1 MTIATLLA
9 LTFPSIALADTVAV
23 TAAPGELQAA
33 VAAAADGDVIQMAPG
48 VYGDVVIDGDRFL
61 TLRPDSEVAPSRE
74 EAVLIRS
81 IIIDGA
87 STRAQL
93 EDVTVRGG
101 DFGIDLRSGA
111 ADLTRVTIAD
121 IGEESRPS
129 SGIRVANGA
138 ALFAQDLQ
146 MRGVVSQRGAIESL
160 MGSNVTIEGGVLANN
175 RSMRDGGAIF
185 VEGGTARLADLMMN
199 DNRAENNGGAIA
211 VVGGTVEIEDV
222 AFTSNGGTNGGALFA
237 GDNADVTMTDV
248 SFDGNAAEAGGHVF
262 VAGGDVSGAR
272 GRFTGGQARMG
283 GAIAMEKGEFTF
295 LNSEITYQSSAEQGA
310 VAYVADGEFSLVY
323 AVMYRNSAQIGAGVA
338 QAGGDVMLRGIIATD
353 NRGEVLA
360 TAGGTT
366 TFDHSVLWN
375 NEGIDGAVIGI
386 SLPSTVLQQPP
397 GFVSPELG
405 DFALASGSP
414 ALDRGVGEQADVDG
428 TPSDFGMYGGPQAW
442 PLADAD
448 GDGYTRGRDCDD
460 SDARV
465 NEGVK
470 DQWYDGIDAN
480 CDRLD
485 DFDQDGDGFSASP
498 FNGTDCDDT
507 DATTYPGA
515 EEVEGDFTD
524 SDCDGI
530 QEPDMDG
537 DGWGSDL
544 DCDDDDAQV
553 NPEAEEVW
561 YDGIDADCL
570 ADSDYDRDGDG
581 FDSAAF
587 GGGDC
592 DDADPFRSPAT
603 AEIADDG
610 IDQDC
615 DGEDL
620 AAPTRDEEPEG
631 ITGEVVEEN
640 PEAVADAFARADS
653 REMTTTGC
661 STTGGAGG
669 TGALALLA
677 GLVGLFGRRRD

>member
-9 LTFPSIALADTVAV
+9 LTFPNIALADTIEV
-23 TAAPGELQAA
+23 TPTPGELQAA
-33 VAAAADGDVIQMAPG
+33 VSSAADGDVIMMTPG
-48 VYGDVVIDGDRFL
+48 AYGDVVIDGNRFL
-61 TLRPDSEVAPSRE
+61 TLRPAGEEAPSRE
-74 EAVLIRS
+74 APVVLRS
-81 IIIDGA
+81 VTVVGS

-93 EDVTVRGG
+93 EDLTVRGG

-111 ADLTRVTIAD
+111 ADLSRVTITN
-121 IGEESRPS
+121 IGEETRPAS
-129 SGIRVANGA
+129 AIRVANGA
-138 ALFAQDLQ
+138 ALTAQDLQ
-146 MRGVVSQRGAIESL
+146 VRGVVSQRGAIESL
-160 MGSNVTIEGGVLANN
+160 VGSSMTIEGGVISDN
-175 RSMRDGGAIF
+175 RSMSDGGALYI
-185 VEGGTARLADLMMN
+185 EGGSATLADLMMN
-199 DNRAENNGGAIA
+199 DNTAARNGGAIA
-211 VVGGTVEIEDV
+211 VIGGAVEIEEV
-222 AFTSNGGTNGGALFA
+222 AFTNNGGMNGGALFA
-237 GDNADVTMTDV
+237 GEYSTVNMSDV
-248 SFDGNAAEAGGHVF
+248 SFDGNAAQSGGHVF
-262 VAGGDVSGAR
+262 VAGGDITGAR
-272 GRFTGGQARMG
+272 GRFTGGQARLG
-283 GAIAMEKGEFTF
+283 GAFAMEKGEFTF
-295 LNSEITYQSSAEQGA
+295 LNSEITHQSSADQGA
-310 VAYVADGEFSLVY
+310 VAYVSDGEFSLIY
-323 AVMYRNSAQIGAGVA
+323 AVMYRNAAQIGAGVA
-338 QAGGDVMLRGIIATD
+338 QAGGDVMLRGIIAT
-353 NRGEVLA
+353 NNSGEVLA
-360 TAGGTT
+360 VAGGTT

-375 NEGIDGAVIGI
+375 NEGIDGSVIGV
-386 SLPSTVLQQPP
+386 SLPSTVLEQPP
-397 GFVSPELG
+397 GFVSPDLG

-414 ALDRGVGEQADVDG
+414 ALDRGVGEQSDLDG

-460 SDARV
+460 SDATI
-465 NEGVK
+465 NESIK
-470 DQWYDGIDAN
+470 DRWYDGIDSN
-480 CDRLD
+480 CDRMD

-498 FNGTDCDDT
+498 FNGSDCDDT
-507 DATTYPGA
+507 DAMTYPGA
-515 EEVEGDFTD
+515 DEIEGDFTD

-553 NPEAEEVW
+553 NPEAEELW

-581 FDSAAF
+581 FDSVAF
-587 GGGDC
+587 GGADC

-620 AAPTRDEEPEG
+620 AAPSREEEPEG
-631 ITGEVVEEN
+631 ITGDVVEED
-640 PEAVADAFARADS
+640 PDAVADAFAPADS
-653 REMTTTGC
+653 RAMTTTGC

-677 GLVGLFGRRRD
+677 GLVGLVGRRRD